1 MVIKLIKKIVIG
13 TPEFAVPILDTLIKT
28 SEVVLVVTKPDKY
41 VGRKKIL
48 TPSPVKE
55 FALKHNIP
63 VLEPLKI
70 KEDYEYL
77 KKYQPDLI
85 VTCAYGQILPKEI
98 LDLPPLGCINVHASL
113 LPKYRGG
120 APIHYALL
128 NGEEKT
134 GITIYYMD
142 TNLDTGD
149 IISSASIP
157 IKDDDNIITLSNKLS
172 FLASNLLADTLPT
185 IINKTCKREPQNNNE
200 ATYAYTIK
208 REEEHL
214 DFTKTAKEVSNRVRA
229 LYPSSYFLLNNEEV
243 KVLSGIIGEDSPN
256 PPKSI
261 ILKKDALG
269 ITCQDKVYYI
279 TELKPF
285 GKKAMNIKD
294 YLNGINKDKLINSI
308 IK

>member
-1 MVIKLIKKIVIG
+1 MG

-55 FALKHNIP
+55 FALKNNIP

-98 LDLPPLGCINVHASL
+98 LDLPPLGCINIHASL

-172 FLASNLLADTLPT
+172 LLASNLLADTLPT

-214 DFTKTAKEVSNRVRA
+214 DFTKTAKEVSNRVKA

>member
-1 MVIKLIKKIVIG
+1 MG

-28 SEVVLVVTKPDKY
+28 SEVVLVVTKSDKY

-55 FALKHNIP
+55 FALKNNIP

-256 PPKSI
+256 SPKSI

>member
-1 MVIKLIKKIVIG
+1 MG

-28 SEVVLVVTKPDKY
+28 SEVVLVVTKSDKY

-55 FALKHNIP
+55 FALKNNIP

-172 FLASNLLADTLPT
+172 LLASNLLADTLPT
-185 IINKTCKREPQNNNE
+185 IINKTFKREPQNNNE

-243 KVLSGIIGEDSPN
+243 KVLSGIIGEDSSN

>member
-1 MVIKLIKKIVIG
+1 MG

-55 FALKHNIP
+55 FALKNNIP

-172 FLASNLLADTLPT
+172 LLASNLLADTLPT

-214 DFTKTAKEVSNRVRA
+214 DFTKTAKEVSNRVKA

-243 KVLSGIIGEDSPN
+243 KVLSGIIGEDSSN

>member
-1 MVIKLIKKIVIG
+1 MG

-55 FALKHNIP
+55 FALKNNIP

-98 LDLPPLGCINVHASL
+98 LDLPPLGCINIHASL

-149 IISSASIP
+149 IISSASMS

-172 FLASNLLADTLPT
+172 LLASNLLADTLPT

>member
-1 MVIKLIKKIVIG
+1 MG

-55 FALKHNIP
+55 FALKNNIP

-98 LDLPPLGCINVHASL
+98 LDLPPLGCINIHASL

-172 FLASNLLADTLPT
+172 LLASNLLADTLPT

-243 KVLSGIIGEDSPN
+243 KVLSGIIGEDSSN

>member
-1 MVIKLIKKIVIG
+1 MG

-55 FALKHNIP
+55 FALKNNIP

-98 LDLPPLGCINVHASL
+98 LDLPPLGCINIHASL

-172 FLASNLLADTLPT
+172 LLASNLLADTLPT

>member
-1 MVIKLIKKIVIG
+1 MG

-55 FALKHNIP
+55 FALKNNIP

-172 FLASNLLADTLPT
+172 LLASNLLADTLPT

>member
-1 MVIKLIKKIVIG
+1 MG

-55 FALKHNIP
+55 FALKNNIP
-63 VLEPLKI
+63 VLKPLKI

-172 FLASNLLADTLPT
+172 LLASNLLADTLPT

>member
-1 MVIKLIKKIVIG
+1 MG

-55 FALKHNIP
+55 FALKNNIP

-172 FLASNLLADTLPT
+172 LLASNLLADTLPT

-243 KVLSGIIGEDSPN
+243 KVLSGIIGEDSSN

>member
-1 MVIKLIKKIVIG
+1 MG

-28 SEVVLVVTKPDKY
+28 SEVVLVVTKSDKY

-55 FALKHNIP
+55 FALKNNIP

-172 FLASNLLADTLPT
+172 LLASNLLADTLPT

-214 DFTKTAKEVSNRVRA
+214 DFTKTAKEVSNRVKA

>member
-1 MVIKLIKKIVIG
+1 MG

-55 FALKHNIP
+55 FALKNNIP

-172 FLASNLLADTLPT
+172 LLASNLLADTLPT

-256 PPKSI
+256 SPKSI

>member
-1 MVIKLIKKIVIG
+1 MG

-55 FALKHNIP
+55 FALKNNIP

-172 FLASNLLADTLPT
+172 LLASNLLADTLPT

-214 DFTKTAKEVSNRVRA
+214 DFTKTAKEVSNRVKA

>member
-1 MVIKLIKKIVIG
+1 MG

-55 FALKHNIP
+55 FALKNNIP

-98 LDLPPLGCINVHASL
+98 LDLPPLGCINIHASL

-172 FLASNLLADTLPT
+172 LLASNLLADTLPT

-256 PPKSI
+256 SPKSI